1 MNQYKGRIRLSSFD
15 NLRVCL
21 YVVGYSN
28 IGESI
33 IVLFKDIG
41 RRDTDVIFSF
51 VVDCY
56 KKDDLFLTKHI
67 LDENN
72 VSALD
77 MVFWT
82 HPHKDHTPGIDEIV
96 KAYFKP
102 EMIFFKPK
110 FYFGNLQED
119 LLQKE
124 SEFTAEANACLEQY
138 FDDEVKEYDCRRT
151 LTGEG
156 DVTNHYP
163 MQMVADDGTSKDVVF
178 YFLTPIG
185 RLIDEYSLK
194 GHILNRPNDLSIS
207 FVMSVDGY
215 DFYFGADAERE
226 HCQCIEPEIVRSM
239 RWIKVPHHCS
249 NGGRYIC
256 ENLGPQFNFA
266 ASTVFS
272 SSGLP
277 IEAIQNLYAGHGRLF
292 MTQLRNEAATYRYGI
307 IRFDYAFTDD
317 KIVVDI
323 NTYGNA
329 GEYITT

>member
-1 MNQYKGRIRLSSFD
+1 MDQYKGRIRLSSFD

-56 KKDDLFLTKHI
+56 KKDDLFITKHI

-102 EMIFFKPK
+102 EMKFFKPK

-119 LLQKE
+119 LLQTE
-124 SEFTAEANACLEQY
+124 SEFTAEANSCLEQY
-138 FDDEVKEYDCRRT
+138 FDSEMKEYDCRRT

-163 MQMVADDGTSKDVVF
+163 MQMVADDGTSKDIVF

-194 GHILNRPNDLSIS
+194 GHVLNRPNDLSIS

-215 DFYFGADAERE
+215 DFYFGGDAEQD

-256 ENLGPQFNFA
+256 EHLGPQFNFA
-266 ASTVFS
+266 ASTVYS

-277 IEAIQNLYAGHGRLF
+277 LETIQNLYAGHGRLF
-292 MTQLRNEAATYRYGI
+292 MTQLRNEVLTYRYGV

-329 GEYITT
+329 GEYIAT